1 MAYSAD
7 NPLGLEASELAASNR
22 AKAAAAARAA
32 KIAKPGAFMNTPGY
46 QAGSGSEMDQ
56 FMMENAT
63 LLAEANAGLAEID
76 AANKEADDLLA
87 SIGTPDAAG
96 NIVSS
101 DVVAADAA
109 ELEGDKTLVVAGLD
123 PTFGGKYPAWTQGTV
138 NKIVGAVAPVID
150 PALKDAYALLE
161 DAFNQYGLG
170 DLASVIKGYM
180 EQGIGPNEAKLL
192 LRQNPIYQQ
201 RFAGLYDKNFGRI
214 ANGLNAI
221 SEAEYLALEN
231 SYNETLNAYGLS
243 DYFGKDAKSKQAGM
257 AAIIG
262 GDVSASEFANRVKLA
277 QDQVVN
283 ADPQIMATLKQ
294 FYPSI
299 SDTDLLKYYL
309 DPKQNLAALTEK
321 TTAAQIGTA
330 AIEQGLGT
338 NVTSATDLAKYGIT
352 QSQAQSGYAKIGE
365 LLPTATKLSG
375 IYGEANVG
383 YNQATAEEEIF
394 KGSASAQRK
403 RQQLSQLEQAAFN
416 GRSGINT
423 TVNPLGK
430 GLQGSF

>member
-1 MAYSAD
+1 MATD
-7 NPLGLEASELAASNR
+7 NPLGLEPSELAASKR
-22 AKAAAAARAA
+22 AKEAAAARAAAAAAAAA

-46 QAGSGSEMDQ
+46 QAGSGSQLDQ
-56 FMMENAT
+56 YKLQNAADTAAANAAIAAANDPSATDIGLADLGTEDPVTGVIT
-63 LLAEANAGLAEID
+63 LSGTAEADVAEQ
-76 AANKEADDLLA
+76 AANTAAIAAGGDPA
-87 SIGTPDAAG
+87 IFGDAAG
-96 NIVSS
+96 LSQAKV
-101 DVVAADAA
+101 
-109 ELEGDKTLVVAGLD
+109 DKATPID
-123 PTFGGKYPAWTQGTV
+123 PT
-138 NKIVGAVAPVID
+138 
-150 PALKDAYALLE
+150 LKDAYALLE

-170 DLASVIKGYM
+170 ELASVIKGYM
-180 EQGIGPNEAKLL
+180 QSGIGPNEAKLL
-192 LRQNPIYQQ
+192 LKQNPIYQQ
-201 RFAGLYDKNFGRI
+201 RFAGLYDKNFGRV

-243 DYFGKDAKSKQAGM
+243 DYFGKDAKSRQAGM
-257 AAIIG
+257 ASIIG
-262 GDVSASEFANRVKLA
+262 GDVSATEFANRVKLA

-283 ADPQIMATLKQ
+283 ADPQVMATLKQ

-299 SDTDLLKYYL
+299 SNTDLLKYYL

-338 NVTSATDLAKYGIT
+338 NVTSATDLAKYGVT
-352 QSQAQSGYAKIGE
+352 QAGAQAGYAKIGE
-365 LLPTATKLSG
+365 LLPTTTKLSN
-375 IYGEANVG
+375 IYGEAQVG
-383 YNQATAEEEIF
+383 YDQATAEQEIF

>member
-1 MAYSAD
+1 MAYAAD
-7 NPLGLEASELAASNR
+7 NPLGLEPSELAMANR
-22 AKAAAAARAA
+22 AKAAAAGRAA
-32 KIAKPGAFMNTPGY
+32 AATGTASPASMGLTDTQVERRIAQEKA
-46 QAGSGSEMDQ
+46 
-56 FMMENAT
+56 
-63 LLAEANAGLAEID
+63 AEDAD
-76 AANKEADDLLA
+76 AAAAAQLADDVDEADALLA
-87 SIGTPDAAG
+87 SLGTQDAAG
-96 NIVSS
+96 NIKLSNI
-101 DVVAADAA
+101 DEEDA
-109 ELEGDKTLVVAGLD
+109 LIQEGNKLALGAGGSKEIFGDGTDLTQKKVDALTPPPPTVTD
-123 PTFGGKYPAWTQGTV
+123 PTT
-138 NKIVGAVAPVID
+138 
-150 PALKDAYALLE
+150 KDAYALLE

-170 DLASVIKGYM
+170 DLVGVIKGYM
-180 EQGIGPNEAKLL
+180 AQGIGPNEAKLL
-192 LRQNPIYQQ
+192 IKKEPLYQQ

-214 ANGLNAI
+214 SNGLNAI

-231 SYNETLNAYGLS
+231 SYNETLNAYGLNN
-243 DYFGKDAKSKQAGM
+243 YFGKDAKAKQAGM

-262 GDVSASEFANRVKLA
+262 GDVSATEFANRVKLA

-283 ADPQIMATLKQ
+283 ADPQVMATLKQ

-299 SDTDLLKYYL
+299 NDTDLLKYYL

-338 NVTSATDLAKYGIT
+338 NVTSATDLAKYGVT
-352 QSQAQSGYAKIGE
+352 QAGAQAGYSKIGE
-365 LLPTATKLSG
+365 ILPTTTKLSG

-394 KGSASAQRK
+394 KGSASAKRK
-403 RQQLSQLEQAAFN
+403 RDQLAQLEQAAFS
-416 GRSGINT
+416 GRSGINS

>member
-1 MAYSAD
+1 MAYAAD
-7 NPLGLEASELAASNR
+7 NPLGLEPGELAMANR
-22 AKAAAAARAA
+22 AKAAAAERAA
-32 KIAKPGAFMNTPGY
+32 AATRTASPASVGLTDVQVERRIAQEKAAEDADIAAINQLATDVTDAGTIDDTEFNANT
-46 QAGSGSEMDQ
+46 
-56 FMMENAT
+56 
-63 LLAEANAGLAEID
+63 L
-76 AANKEADDLLA
+76 
-87 SIGTPDAAG
+87 
-96 NIVSS
+96 
-101 DVVAADAA
+101 AADAA
-109 ELEGDKTLVVAGLD
+109 EVEGDKAVIAAGGD
-123 PTFGGKYPAWTQGTV
+123 PTLGGKYPAWTQGVV
-138 NKIVGAVAPVID
+138 NNIVGAAAPVID

-180 EQGIGPNEAKLL
+180 AQGIGPNEAKLL
-192 LRQNPIYQQ
+192 LKQNPIYQQ
-201 RFAGLYDKNFGRI
+201 RFAGLYDKNFGRV

-243 DYFGKDAKSKQAGM
+243 DYFGKDAKAKQAGM

-283 ADPQIMATLKQ
+283 ADPQIMSTLKQ

-365 LLPTATKLSG
+365 LLPATTKLSS

-416 GRSGINT
+416 GRSGVNT